1 MTTKPKLNQPDVETT
16 VTQPNLTIE
25 KATPEQ
31 FISGVK
37 GYIERL
43 ENENERLKRIVR
55 ENEYTIKTYFKQPT
69 LSDCIKEWESRG
81 WTYSKSKPFNWLIVE
96 KNYKKIIFDGDEI
109 NYSCAKEFDID
120 LELND
125 LITKTLKAL
134 EVEDD

>member
-55 ENEYTIKTYFKQPT
+55 ENEYTIKQLKHILNSP
-69 LSDCIKEWESRG
+69 
-81 WTYSKSKPFNWLIVE
+81 V
-96 KNYKKIIFDGDEI
+96 
-109 NYSCAKEFDID
+109 
-120 LELND
+120 LEGM
-125 LITKTLKAL
+125 K
-134 EVEDD
+134 DD